1 MASDVKHA
9 EDEDGRY
16 RGHELYLED
25 DNIDKKLAL
34 QLDSMKKTIEE
45 QAATIKKLTNELS
58 EQRKISTD
66 EAAGND
72 TKKRKREDLGD
83 VMNLAMVAET
93 YSKDEKIREL
103 NEKIELLEKDLIEHK
118 KTPAKP
124 TSDTTSPPHSSVKAP
139 QRVLPQLPILSSV
152 ESLFGDLK
160 ASMEKRLNEM
170 DSKMTEMKSSIDE
183 KLQRREESDKSV
195 PGATYSSIAAT
206 GVIDTGK
213 QGNAMQSFIEAKNV
227 EMVVEHDR
235 QRRENNIIIH
245 GVTDNNVPT
254 EDDTFVY
261 SFLEIL
267 GANVKPTSIHRLG
280 KPNNDK
286 SRPLKL
292 AMASISDKNL
302 VMSRLTN
309 LKAAD
314 DQFRK
319 ISVRDDYTPEER
331 SMIKSLH
338 EKATQLNKTENTNE
352 WKVRGNPKNGL
363 RLMRIKSKDQQ
374 QTTTENQIFTLA
386 NKSAPLTTIL
396 E

>member
-1 MASDVKHA
+1 MASDVKQT
-9 EDEDGRY
+9 EEEGGRY

-34 QLDSMKKTIEE
+34 ELDSMRKTIEE
-45 QAATIKKLTNELS
+45 QAATIAKLTDELS
-58 EQRKISTD
+58 EQRKLNTSET
-66 EAAGND
+66 AGND

-93 YSKDEKIREL
+93 YSKDERIREL
-103 NEKIELLEKDLIEHK
+103 NEKVELLENELMEQK
-118 KTPAKP
+118 KAKR
-124 TSDTTSPPHSSVKAP
+124 TSDTMSPPNSSVKAP
-139 QRVLPQLPILSSV
+139 TRVLPQVPILSSV
-152 ESLFGDLK
+152 ETLFGDLK
-160 ASMEKRLNEM
+160 ASMEKRLTDM
-170 DSKMTEMKSSIDE
+170 DSKMAAMKVSIDDR
-183 KLQRREESDKSV
+183 LQERESNKSA
-195 PGATYSSIAAT
+195 PSATYSSVAAT

-213 QGNAMQSFIEAKNV
+213 RGNAFQSFIEAKNV

-245 GVTDNNVPT
+245 GVTDNNDST
-254 EDDTFVY
+254 EDDTYVD
-261 SFLEIL
+261 SFLAIL
-267 GANVKPTSIHRLG
+267 GANVKPASTNRLG
-280 KPNNDK
+280 KPNSDK

-292 AMASISDKNL
+292 TMATIADKNL

-331 SMIKSLH
+331 TMIKSLH
-338 EKATQLNKTENTNE
+338 EKASQLNKAENTSD

-363 RLMRIKSKDQQ
+363 RLIKIKSKDQQ
-374 QTTTENQIFTLA
+374 QTTTEKLVTT
-386 NKSAPLTTIL
+386 SPPSTTIL

>member
-1 MASDVKHA
+1 MASDVKHT
-9 EDEDGRY
+9 EEEGGRY

-34 QLDSMKKTIEE
+34 ELDSMRKTIEE
-45 QAATIKKLTNELS
+45 QAATIAKLTDELS
-58 EQRKISTD
+58 EQRKINTSET
-66 EAAGND
+66 EGND

-83 VMNLAMVAET
+83 VMNLAMVEDT
-93 YSKDEKIREL
+93 YAKDERIREL
-103 NEKIELLEKDLIEHK
+103 NEKIELLENELMEQK
-118 KTPAKP
+118 KTPAKH
-124 TSDTTSPPHSSVKAP
+124 TSNTTPPPNNSVKPRA
-139 QRVLPQLPILSSV
+139 LPQVPILSSV
-152 ESLFGDLK
+152 ETLFGDLK
-160 ASMEKRLNEM
+160 ASLEKRLTDM
-170 DSKMTEMKSSIDE
+170 DSKMAAMKVSIDDR
-183 KLQRREESDKSV
+183 LQERESCKPV
-195 PGATYSSIAAT
+195 PSATYSSIAAT

-213 QGNAMQSFIEAKNV
+213 QGNAIQSFIEAKNV

-245 GVTDNNVPT
+245 GVTDNNNST
-254 EDDTFVY
+254 EDDTYVD
-261 SFLEIL
+261 SFLAIL
-267 GANVKPTSIHRLG
+267 GASVKPTSVNRLG
-280 KPNNDK
+280 KPNSDK

-292 AMASISDKNL
+292 AMATISDKNL

-331 SMIKSLH
+331 TMIKSLH
-338 EKATQLNKTENTNE
+338 EKASQLNKAENTSD

-363 RLMRIKSKDQQ
+363 RLIKIKSKDQL
-374 QTTTENQIFTLA
+374 QTTTEKQTITLLK
-386 NKSAPLTTIL
+386 KSTPPTTIL

>member
-1 MASDVKHA
+1 MASDVKQT
-9 EDEDGRY
+9 EEEGGRY

-34 QLDSMKKTIEE
+34 ELDSMRKTIED
-45 QAATIKKLTNELS
+45 QAATIAKLTDELS
-58 EQRKISTD
+58 EQRKLNSSET
-66 EAAGND
+66 AGND

-93 YSKDEKIREL
+93 YSKDERIREL
-103 NEKIELLEKDLIEHK
+103 NEKIELLENELMEHK
-118 KTPAKP
+118 KSPAKRS
-124 TSDTTSPPHSSVKAP
+124 SDTTSPPNSSVKAP
-139 QRVLPQLPILSSV
+139 SRVLPQVPILSSV
-152 ESLFGDLK
+152 ETLFGDLK
-160 ASMEKRLNEM
+160 ASMEKRLTDM
-170 DSKMTEMKSSIDE
+170 DSKMAAMKVSIDDR
-183 KLQRREESDKSV
+183 LQERESNKSAPSV
-195 PGATYSSIAAT
+195 TYSSIAAT
-206 GVIDTGK
+206 GAIDTGK
-213 QGNAMQSFIEAKNV
+213 QGNAFQSFIEAKNV

-245 GVTDNNVPT
+245 GVTDNNDST
-254 EDDTFVY
+254 EDDTYVD
-261 SFLEIL
+261 SFLAIL
-267 GANVKPTSIHRLG
+267 GANVKPTSINRLG
-280 KPNNDK
+280 KPNSEK

-292 AMASISDKNL
+292 TMATITDKNL

-331 SMIKSLH
+331 TMIKSLH
-338 EKATQLNKTENTNE
+338 EKASQLNKAENTSD

-363 RLMRIKSKDQQ
+363 RLIKIKSKDQQ
-374 QTTTENQIFTLA
+374 QKTTEKLLTT
-386 NKSAPLTTIL
+386 SSPPTTIL